1 MRSTPPTPVETKSYL
16 GVILVPFQNSIV
28 GAADPAM
35 VCVSKLGH
43 SSGIAKQVQLGKSVW
58 GQNVGHGTTR
68 NKWPNCMIVL
78 VLAKID
84 RLSSYSIVHMKCPGN
99 HVQPLWVPCC
109 LSHSSENALK
119 EGGKLQEGGL
129 WEGRCSNCTVSVSS
143 DEVTTGLCWAPRF

>member
-1 MRSTPPTPVETKSYL
+1 MRSAPPTPVETKSYL
-16 GVILVPFQNSIV
+16 CVQNSIV
-28 GAADPAM
+28 EAADPAM

-58 GQNVGHGTTR
+58 PQNVGHGTTR

-84 RLSSYSIVHMKCPGN
+84 SLSSYSIVHMKCPGN

-109 LSHSSENALK
+109 LSHRVGSYRRA
-119 EGGKLQEGGL
+119 GCGKVGVVTAPFPSLPMKSQQGCV
-129 WEGRCSNCTVSVSS
+129 GRPDSKV
-143 DEVTTGLCWAPRF
+143 

>member
-1 MRSTPPTPVETKSYL
+1 M
-16 GVILVPFQNSIV
+16 
-28 GAADPAM
+28 
-35 VCVSKLGH
+35 
-43 SSGIAKQVQLGKSVW
+43 
-58 GQNVGHGTTR
+58 GHGTTR
-68 NKWPNCMIVL
+68 NKLPNCMIVL

-143 DEVTTGLCWAPRF
+143 DEVTTGLCWAPRLQSVEQGGTSVQHSGHAVLCLQLQKEGRTQETVGLGSGRCLEELHSTTLAPSYPST